1 MNVSKLKIHK
11 AALLRLFSLK
21 IRHNTSNLNH
31 RVKMKS
37 LSIVLSYIRNT
48 LGRNPVAWKSSR
60 TDDLCPGIPFEHI
73 FSFNWYSPT
82 SWVRF
87 PPCLL
92 CSLLG
97 PPVTERHLSPRPK
110 ALPHCHCPALP
121 WHSPWGWNVY
131 TGGFYENITII
142 FSVYNSN
149 FSERE
154 K

>member
-11 AALLRLFSLK
+11 AALLLRLFSLK

-48 LGRNPVAWKSSR
+48 LGRKPVAWKSSR

-82 SWVRF
+82 SF
-87 PPCLL
+87 LSPLS
-92 CSLLG
+92 SLLTLVTARPASHWEAPFSETQG
-97 PPVTERHLSPRPK
+97 PAS
-110 ALPHCHCPALP
+110 LPLPCPALTQP
-121 WHSPWGWNVY
+121 LGMECLHWRLLRKHN
-131 TGGFYENITII
+131 
-142 FSVYNSN
+142 YN
-149 FSERE
+149 FLGV
-154 K
+154 

>member
-1 MNVSKLKIHK
+1 MSKLKIHK
-11 AALLRLFSLK
+11 AALLLRLFSLK

-31 RVKMKS
+31 RIKMKS
-37 LSIVLSYIRNT
+37 LSTCYQILETPYEGILWLENLLALTTFDQVFPLNT
-48 LGRNPVAWKSSR
+48 FSAL
-60 TDDLCPGIPFEHI
+60 TDTPQPPF
-73 FSFNWYSPT
+73 
-82 SWVRF
+82 WVRF

-92 CSLLG
+92 WSLLG

-110 ALPHCHCPALP
+110 ALPHCHCPALTQP
-121 WHSPWGWNVY
+121 LGWNVY